1 MNFSKATAAAIAM
14 ACATSAGAADPAK
27 GYPSRPVR
35 LIMPIG
41 PGSGNDTLGRIVAN
55 KMGQLMGQQI
65 VVDNRAGAG
74 GIVGMEVGANAA
86 PDGYT
91 LIGGST
97 AAMTIVPQLH
107 KTIPYDS
114 VKSYEHIGQ
123 YAVTPNVLII
133 NNTLP
138 VHTVRELI
146 DYANKRDGN
155 LNMASA
161 GIGSQSHLTG
171 VMLMVAAKMKSFHVP
186 YKGGGGTAAVRANE
200 SQWQIP
206 PAPSVMGLIRSGQV
220 RALGHT
226 LPQRSPLFPDIPPI
240 AETLPGFSYSGW
252 NGLIAPKGTPPAIV
266 RKLYDV
272 MVQAMNSPD
281 VRRDF
286 ERQASEIQLKN
297 GQEFRAFV
305 ATELKQ
311 SAKLAEAAGLKPE

>member
-1 MNFSKATAAAIAM
+1 MKLSKTAAAAMAM
-14 ACATSAGAADPAK
+14 ACVTSASAADVAK
-27 GYPSRPVR
+27 DYPSRPIR

-74 GIVGMEVGANAA
+74 GIVGMEVGAAAA

-97 AAMTIVPQLH
+97 AALSIVPHLH
-107 KTIPYDS
+107 KKMPYDP
-114 VKSYEHIGQ
+114 VKSYAHIGQ
-123 YAVTPNVLII
+123 YAVTPNVLIV

-138 VHTVRELI
+138 VRSVRDLI
-146 DYANKRDGN
+146 EYANKRNGN
-155 LNMASA
+155 INMASA

-186 YKGGGGTAAVRANE
+186 YKGGGGTTAVRANE

-220 RALGHT
+220 RGLGHT
-226 LPQRSPLFPDIPPI
+226 LPHRSPLFPDIPPI

-252 NGLIAPKGTPPAIV
+252 NGLLAPKGTPRAIV
-266 RKLYDV
+266 QKLYDV
-272 MVQAMNSPD
+272 MVRAMNSPD

-286 ERQASEIQLKN
+286 EHQASEVQLKN
-297 GQEFRAFV
+297 GEEFRAFV
-305 ATELKQ
+305 AAEFEQT
-311 SAKLAEAAGLKPE
+311 AKLVEAAGLKPE